1 MKNPFN
7 FLCGSRIK
15 SVFFCIFSI
24 LAILIM
30 IVIFC
35 FSAQNAI
42 ISQSTSDG
50 VLALVTNAIE
60 GWFSS
65 ISPKLAETVLIIMTS
80 SFRKLAHFCIY
91 TALGFFVSGAVFCTR
106 FNKPRLLRSAIALI
120 ICVLY
125 AVTDE
130 IHQSFIPG
138 RSCELRDVIID
149 SSGALLGTLIMIGF
163 FVMFGYIFKRK
174 NKLS

>member
-1 MKNPFN
+1 MKNPLI
-7 FLCGSRIK
+7 FLCDSRIK
-15 SVFFCIFSI
+15 GVLFCVFSA
-24 LAILIM
+24 LAVLVM
-30 IVIFC
+30 VVIFC
-35 FSAQNAI
+35 FSAQNAF

-60 GWFSS
+60 GWLSS

-91 TALGFFVSGAVFCTR
+91 TLLGFFVSGAVFCIR
-106 FNKPRLLRSAIALI
+106 LKKPRLYKSGIAFI
-120 ICVLY
+120 ICALY

-149 SSGALLGTLIMIGF
+149 SSGALLGTLFMLVFYAIF
-163 FVMFGYIFKRK
+163 SYIFKSK